1 MENAKLAVSLG
12 IGLNHMN
19 VFVMDNGMQLIFD
32 EGKRPIIL
40 PAEVTGIDTSP
51 VLVDGKGLTKNSDEV
66 VAIRQKLGV
75 DGAVIIAATV
85 SLSEKAIIA
94 GPDCQMRGFVYVKEA
109 EPLLKSITQI
119 FVEEITAALLKGGD
133 LEEAKNTIK
142 DRARWFI
149 KRENGREPLIEP
161 IVIVDD

>member
-1 MENAKLAVSLG
+1 
-12 IGLNHMN
+12 
-19 VFVMDNGMQLIFD
+19 MQLIF
-32 EGKRPIIL
+32 EPGKRPIII
-40 PAEVTGIDTSP
+40 PNEINGIDISP
-51 VLVDGKGLTKNSDEV
+51 VIVDGKGVTKDAGEV

-75 DGAVIIAATV
+75 DGTVIIAATV
-85 SLSEKAIIA
+85 SLSEKKIIA

-119 FVEEITAALLKGGD
+119 FVEEVNVALLKGTD
-133 LEEAKNTIK
+133 FEEVKNTIR

-161 IVIVDD
+161 IILIKD